1 MKDAERHVI
10 PEWAAEAFL
19 LLLAEATRPGYHCME
34 SGYQSLVF
42 VSFFQGKA
50 HPDSEAVRP
59 AVAVFESS
67 SEAFRAVLDD
77 GEPEAGSAWV
87 GCGGM
92 PAVEGFAQRRQ
103 IFCRDADTRVNY

>member
-1 MKDAERHVI
+1 MGSGSVSSPFSGGHAPRV
-10 PEWAAEAFL
+10 PLYGEWL
-19 LLLAEATRPGYHCME
+19 PE
-34 SGYQSLVF
+34 SGLRVF
-42 VSFFQGKA
+42 HFQGKA
-50 HPDSEAVRP
+50 HPDSEAVWP

-103 IFCRDADTRVNY
+103 IFCRDADTRVNH